1 MFYCNCFE
9 ILVPISILFI
19 SIFDYCPTNRQMLI
33 TEQWKTEDPLLTV
46 GEHITTSLASFYSVF
61 AIQFSILPNA

>member
-33 TEQWKTEDPLLTV
+33 TEQWKTEDPPVNGRRT
-46 GEHITTSLASFYSVF
+46 H
-61 AIQFSILPNA
+61 NN